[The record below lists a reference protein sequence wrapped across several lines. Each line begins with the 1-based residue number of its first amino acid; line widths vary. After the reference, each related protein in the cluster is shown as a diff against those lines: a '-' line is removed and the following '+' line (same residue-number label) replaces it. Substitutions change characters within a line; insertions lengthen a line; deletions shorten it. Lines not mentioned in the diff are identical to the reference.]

1 MQQQRQGNSN
11 MTMRAHTV
19 LQSWHKLSFKRTV
32 STSLIGPLSS
42 RLKSVWAFVKR
53 AGETCAQK
61 PVSMSD
67 PAKTWESTGRKW
79 QNIPQMTLR
88 SVCQS
93 MTRLLRAV
101 IKAKKYRTRYQWP
114 KPHFDVSL
122 LTSISVMASFWIKW
136 CLKSVNIGHLSWKLI
151 HQKTIQKSIRHCVS
165 EARQYILWEETGNGP
180 TTKVQKRRTTM
191 DKHR

>member
-11 MTMRAHTV
+11 RTMRAHTV

-61 PVSMSD
+61 PVSISD

-79 QNIPQMTLR
+79 QNIPQMTIR

-93 MTRLLRAV
+93 MIRLLRAV
-101 IKAKKYRTRYQWP
+101 IKAKKYRTWYQWP

-122 LTSISVMASFWIKW
+122 LTSISIIASFLIKAYSPENDTEKYHALRFW
-136 CLKSVNIGHLSWKLI
+136 SPSVYFIRNWKWPNDKSSKTTHDHGQTQIVKGHLCDSDDLK
-151 HQKTIQKSIRHCVS
+151 
-165 EARQYILWEETGNGP
+165 
-180 TTKVQKRRTTM
+180 
-191 DKHR
+191 